1 MLTVTNVLIAIN
13 VVAFLWEIGTG
24 GLTTNE
30 ALLAHGALYGPA
42 VVQGHQYW
50 RIVSGAFLHGG
61 WLHIGANMWALY
73 QVGTLV
79 ERFLGGPRMLAIYVL
94 SMIGSGAAVVIFSP
108 DAVTVGASGAIF
120 GLFGALVGIGLRLGK
135 PGRGLVAQVIP
146 IILINLVI
154 TWTVPNISAAA
165 HVGGLITGFIVGLI
179 AFEMRPRTPLAPA
192 YAVEAPLE
200 SREPEENFETETETE
215 TEPAHET

>member
-24 GLTTNE
+24 GLKSDA

-42 VVQGHQYW
+42 VVEGHQYW

-94 SMIGSGAAVVIFSP
+94 SMIGSGIAVVVFSP
-108 DAVTVGASGAIF
+108 DALTVGASGAIF

-192 YAVEAPLE
+192 YAAEAPLE
-200 SREPEENFETETETE
+200 ARESEENFETEPARET
-215 TEPAHET
+215 